1 MTHLRAFLR
10 LAALML
16 TALAVLLPA
25 TLPGRSWAAETR
37 LSAPEFDAYTRGK
50 TFYYG
55 AMGKPYGGEEY
66 LDGQRVRWS
75 FLDGDCKDGR
85 WYEDAGLI
93 CFVYD
98 DNPAPQCW
106 TFAIS
111 GRGLIA
117 RFEND
122 PSQSELYEVEQSPE
136 PLLCTGPKV
145 GV

>member
-1 MTHLRAFLR
+1 MMRVAPLVV
-10 LAALML
+10 AALAWGSVA
-16 TALAVLLPA
+16 AL
-25 TLPGRSWAAETR
+25 AAETR
-37 LSAPEFDAYTRGK
+37 LNADEFDAYTRGK

-55 AMGKPYGGEEY
+55 SMGRPYGGEEY
-66 LDGQRVRWS
+66 LDNRRVRWS

-85 WYEDAGLI
+85 WYEQAGLI

-98 DNPAPQCW
+98 DNPDPQCW
-106 TFAIS
+106 SFSIG

-122 PSQSELYEVEQSPE
+122 SAQSELYEVEQRPE
-136 PLLCTGPKV
+136 PMLCTGPKV